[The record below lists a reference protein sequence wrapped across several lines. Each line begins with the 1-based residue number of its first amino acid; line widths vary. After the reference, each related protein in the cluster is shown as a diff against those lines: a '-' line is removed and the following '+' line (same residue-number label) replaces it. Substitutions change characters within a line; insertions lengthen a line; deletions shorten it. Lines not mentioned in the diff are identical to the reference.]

1 MRGSLHPGVLNNEG
15 RGNLTRCDGDTRYPI
30 IPGTTK
36 MHRLE
41 EDLGA
46 TTVELTAEDLRE
58 IDRAASR
65 IEVQGTRYP
74 ETLEKLTGR

>member
-1 MRGSLHPGVLNNEG
+1 
-15 RGNLTRCDGDTRYPI
+15 
-30 IPGTTK
+30 